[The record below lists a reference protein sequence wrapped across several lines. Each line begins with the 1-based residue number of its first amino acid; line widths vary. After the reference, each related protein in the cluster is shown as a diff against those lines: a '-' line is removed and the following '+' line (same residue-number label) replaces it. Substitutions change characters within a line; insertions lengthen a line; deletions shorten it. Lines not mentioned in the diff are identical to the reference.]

1 MRCKSI
7 LCWIVL
13 GLVAYIVVSI
23 KYLSLIAVV
32 NEEVVHYNLVDP
44 KNEQMKVDN
53 HPNLRVSADIQPT
66 AVIPT
71 QKTLKNMPTLR
82 PGPVMEALP
91 SNFRE
96 MVKDLGLPKK
106 FPQSL
111 VTPDPLSFILVC
123 SVFPCEK
130 LTIKHTKTA
139 IIIRA
144 KYPTKS
150 QILRYAD
157 WFSTIENDYDFYI
170 MLDEPL
176 VRQYTDIPNFIYI
189 NYTVVMDTYP
199 EIVNLRNRG
208 NCKHRT
214 FPDYFFYMW
223 VSHTESI
230 LIWYNQLQY
239 KYDYLWILEQDLGYS
254 GKIGDF
260 LRIFDNKTDDFIADK
275 VLCSP
280 KKYAHKFCRTE
291 KYGEFRAKHNKNNS
305 LCYSDEFIQRW
316 SKNLIDILNDQTRNG
331 LHAISESSVAEAAI
345 YNKLS
350 YSTIPLQYH
359 GIYFRWS
366 RKIGP
371 ITWGKINNNQT
382 MLNKLYHAL
391 KF

>member
-1 MRCKSI
+1 MRCTSI
-7 LCWIVL
+7 VFCIVL
-13 GLVAYIVVSI
+13 ALSAYIIVSI
-23 KYLSLIAVV
+23 KYLSIISVLHKEIEQYNNLEPNV
-32 NEEVVHYNLVDP
+32 NY
-44 KNEQMKVDN
+44 DN
-53 HPNLRVSADIQPT
+53 HPNLRKQTVLQSTTSPT
-66 AVIPT
+66 VKISNHFP
-71 QKTLKNMPTLR
+71 TLK
-82 PGPVMEALP
+82 PGTIMEALP
-91 SNFRE
+91 SNYKE
-96 MVKDLGLPKK
+96 MVADLGLKK

-123 SVFPCEK
+123 SVFPCDK

-139 IIIRA
+139 VIIRA

-150 QILRYAD
+150 QILRYID
-157 WFSTIENDYDFYI
+157 WFDSIGNDYDFYI

-189 NYTVVMDTYP
+189 NYTMVINEYP
-199 EIVNLRNRG
+199 EIVNLRRRG
-208 NCKHRT
+208 NCKHKL

-254 GKIGDF
+254 GKMGDF
-260 LRIFDNKTDDFIADK
+260 LRIFDNQTHDFIADK

-280 KKYAHKFCRTE
+280 KKYAHQYCRTE
-291 KYGEFRAKHNKNNS
+291 KYGEYRSKHNTNHS

-316 SKNLIDILNDQTRNG
+316 SMKLIDILNEQTKNG
-331 LHAISESSVAEAAI
+331 LHAISETSVAEAAL

-350 YSTIPLQYH
+350 YTTIPLEYH

-371 ITWGKINNNQT
+371 ITWEKINNNQT